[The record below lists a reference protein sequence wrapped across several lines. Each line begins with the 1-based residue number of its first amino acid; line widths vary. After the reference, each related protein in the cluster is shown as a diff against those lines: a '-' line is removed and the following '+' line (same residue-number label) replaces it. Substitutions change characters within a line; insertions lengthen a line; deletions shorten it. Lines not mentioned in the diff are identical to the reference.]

1 MSADEGEGNAKV
13 NSICNDDVETAP
25 FLAVDGSEA
34 LRSRRRVNQIGEQS
48 LMRFANRKHLMPQ
61 HHHSATQPS
70 TGYTTIGRAASI
82 DDGFDDVDT
91 GEYYYDDTN
100 DQSWTCSF
108 GTKEDDGIW
117 MVRSDPPGTMM
128 SIIVW
133 ILIGTCIVLQ
143 FMQRQCLQIQEAF
156 HNVQCPCIQ
165 QLDRWKLIQ
174 CAGGCSSQQSFSNC
188 GSPFLTSVYCLAVH
202 VKVSSHLD
210 LIIAGYATDVLVE
223 WITVSRTD
231 KCLVG
236 RYNIPKFQATPE
248 SHHHCRGTYNR
259 LPVDGKKFGIRWLQ
273 LLLLNFCIAESK
285 RITLAEQLCWGCELQ

>member
-1 MSADEGEGNAKV
+1 MMSADEGEGNAKV

-133 ILIGTCIVLQ
+133 ILIGTCILLQLSFANHPRSMLHFDYHSSTSVFGHHYDTLIRIRTSISHPCRRVLHDLCIGTCISCKDNVYRSRKRST
-143 FMQRQCLQIQEAF
+143 MCSARAF
-156 HNVQCPCIQ
+156 SNSTDGNSYNVQVGVH
-165 QLDRWKLIQ
+165 R
-174 CAGGCSSQQSFSNC
+174 NN
-188 GSPFLTSVYCLAVH
+188 PFQ
-202 VKVSSHLD
+202 
-210 LIIAGYATDVLVE
+210 
-223 WITVSRTD
+223 TV
-231 KCLVG
+231 
-236 RYNIPKFQATPE
+236 A
-248 SHHHCRGTYNR
+248 R
-259 LPVDGKKFGIRWLQ
+259 LF
-273 LLLLNFCIAESK
+273 
-285 RITLAEQLCWGCELQ
+285 